1 MKIDQLLPVVKKQIQ
16 TWLLSVVVI
25 MLTVNSNAQNP
36 VLTKATS
43 SHAQLKLNKRFYNS
57 GDVLSASMKFGVI
70 APMYDQYVVFVSP
83 KTGDAEVLKLRAIT
97 TTEFTTEGTLKI
109 LIGLNKASKDG
120 VLSTEAGEVI
130 VAYYYNKDLSKD
142 PKQVKQTKT
151 NQPDIISEFAFVREK
166 ENTNTGFLINK
177 KYALSQNE
185 AADNAATLLVEGQ
198 MPVQIARNQLIFYS
212 NNAQQWKDFVEYS
225 KCKLIATIAGNDVK
239 NTGNNKPGITNNNVV
254 TAGPT
259 IAGNAGATYLVEVPV
274 ADQNLNDLGQ
284 LRQFLGYKQK
294 LICSDEETMKMI
306 QFCAM
311 ANLDGFAVSLN
322 PRLQFNSEE
331 TATTLKYFSNPGD
344 TENLPVSFSQPLTD
358 IRKVWNYMAIWDR
371 DNVPVNVAI
380 LDMGFHTNPDFRNAS
395 TMRECVA
402 DALSVRCS
410 PGAAQ
415 GLPTVGNSLFGGRSW
430 HGNGVVSRISGV
442 LNNNF
447 GTAGTGGQVA
457 VPMLIKMAGI
467 ETYAFNIGGAIRS
480 AVNNGANV
488 INISAGFPCRAL
500 TSIGDFTY
508 CDPGVRGAIC
518 AALFPIVQSGAVL
531 ACSAL
536 GFIPFATEICLSVAS
551 STYISACVAAIAI
564 GNPGDVIASAVQFA
578 KSRGV
583 PVVASAGNIISPA
596 SLGAIPAELRNFV
609 NLDINRMTVEDWDIV
624 PAGLDDVICVGASH
638 PSASVADVGTP
649 NFPPFIPFGNNQV
662 FGARVDVWAPEDGR
676 YFAPAS
682 TSSLPSPGTP
692 DVLQGEFGGT
702 SASAP
707 FITGL
712 IADAMA
718 LNPQF
723 NRNTS
728 SNVGNIAPEL
738 RRLLTSTAWP
748 SGRSGLPADS
758 RRRNLVNPI
767 GFLKAVAFA
776 PGSPIPNFSTSVYG
790 DNWNVET
797 TENSD
802 DVTPTVIAYSS
813 SGATRTGSIIS
824 IPGSGGAAAITDIDR
839 YRINVLST
847 YRPVA
852 GEMISVKL
860 RTPTGSRFGNLT
872 INGTGLSLVR
882 TNVLGA
888 NEEEKIYQGPAV
900 SAGMTLDFV
909 VQGATPNQDNIYL
922 LSIGNAVAPRSESV
936 VTATL
941 TDITTELC
949 PTTLERGDR
958 EFGGGPLINITARL
972 ERTADESGID
982 VIINYRAEETGGDR
996 TTATGEFRQR
1006 VFNAA
1011 AGTRIVAI
1019 SPSMSSSSVVN
1030 FRGAGAGAEFGICNE
1045 GVVQQAP
1052 VTGGLIRRIVV
1063 VGDTGGNDVSAG
1075 GGCRCD
1081 TKIKS
1086 INFNPIS
1093 ITTLP
1098 R

>member
-1 MKIDQLLPVVKKQIQ
+1 MKVNLLLPAVKKRMEYS
-16 TWLLSVVVI
+16 LLSVI
-25 MLTVNSNAQNP
+25 TLLLTFNSYSQSP

-43 SHAQLKLNKRFYNS
+43 SPAQLKLNKRFYNS
-57 GDVLSASMKFGVI
+57 GDLLSATLKYGVV
-70 APMYDQYVVFVSP
+70 APIDSRYIVFVSP
-83 KTGDAEVLKLRAIT
+83 KTGDAEVLKLKAISP
-97 TTEFTTEGTLKI
+97 TELITEGTLKI

-120 VLSTEAGEVI
+120 VLNTEAGEVI
-130 VAYYYNKDLSKD
+130 VAYYYNKDFSKD
-142 PKQVKQTKT
+142 PKLVKQTKT
-151 NQPDIISEFAFVREK
+151 NQPDIISEFAFVRGN
-166 ENTNTGFLINK
+166 ENNSAGFLINK
-177 KYALSQNE
+177 KYALSPNE

-198 MPVQIARNQLIFYS
+198 VPVQIERNRLIFYS
-212 NNAQQWKDFVEYS
+212 NNAQQWKDFLEYS
-225 KCKLIATIAGNDVK
+225 KCKLVATIGGNGVA
-239 NTGNNKPGITNNNVV
+239 NPNNVK
-254 TAGPT
+254 AGINT
-259 IAGNAGATYLVEVPV
+259 NAGNAGATYLVEVPV
-274 ADQNLNDLGQ
+274 ADQNLEDFGQ
-284 LRQFLGYKQK
+284 LRQFLGFKQK
-294 LICSDEETMKMI
+294 LVCSDEETMKMI

-331 TATTLKYFSNPGD
+331 AAATLKYFSNPGE
-344 TENLPVSFSQPLTD
+344 TENIPVSFTQPLTD

-380 LDMGFHTNPDFRNAS
+380 IDMGFHTNPDFRNAT

-402 DALSVRCS
+402 GALSVSCS

-415 GLPTVGNSLFGGRSW
+415 GIPTVGNSLFGGRSW

-467 ETYAFNIGGAIRS
+467 ETYAFNIGGAIRT

-518 AALFPIVQSGAVL
+518 AALFPIVQTGAII

-536 GFIPFATEICLSVAS
+536 GFIPFATEICLGIAT

-564 GNPGDVIASAVQFA
+564 GSPGDVIASAVQFA

-583 PVVASAGNIISPA
+583 PVVASAGNIISAA

-609 NLDINRMTVEDWDIV
+609 NLDINRMTVEDWNIV

-728 SNVGNIAPEL
+728 TNIANIAPEL
-738 RRLLTSTAWP
+738 RRLLTATSWP
-748 SGRSGLPADS
+748 SGRGTLPADS

-767 GFLKAVAFA
+767 GFLKSVAFA
-776 PGSPIPNFSTSVYG
+776 PGSPIPNFSTTVYG
-790 DNWNVET
+790 DNWNVEA

-802 DVTPTVIAYSS
+802 DATPTAIAYTS

-839 YRINVLST
+839 YRINILST

-852 GEMISVKL
+852 GEMVMVKL

-872 INGTGLSLVR
+872 INGASLSLLR
-882 TNVLGA
+882 TDVLGA
-888 NEEEKIYQGPAV
+888 NEEEKIFRGPAV
-900 SAGMTLDFV
+900 RAGMTVDFV

-922 LSIGNAVAPRSESV
+922 LSVGNAVAPIATEDITV
-936 VTATL
+936 TL

-996 TTATGEFRQR
+996 TTATGQFRQR

-1011 AGTRIVAI
+1011 AGFRIIALN
-1019 SPSMSSSSVVN
+1019 PSMTSSSVVN

-1045 GVVQQAP
+1045 GVVQQAI

-1086 INFNPIS
+1086 INFNPVT